1 MPTIIKSVLSRVF
14 LLILC
19 PIVGV
24 AQAQDITP
32 RCPTPSSTV
41 LFNLMQHMP
50 DGFILELRGNQA
62 KVAIEIFDSLPPQ
75 GEDVG
80 DRFYIALQPGIPI
93 ARLVVASHGCI
104 ENGAL
109 VDLHTAAVIENAAK
123 KVRSGV
129 SI

>member
-1 MPTIIKSVLSRVF
+1 MPTIIKSALSGAI

-24 AQAQDITP
+24 AQDITP

-41 LFNLMQHMP
+41 LFNLMQHAP
-50 DGFILELRGNQA
+50 DVVIRELRGNQA
-62 KVAIEIFDSLPPQ
+62 KVAIEIFNALPPQ
-75 GEDVG
+75 GEVVG
-80 DRFYIALQPGIPI
+80 DRFYIALEPGVPI
-93 ARLVVASHGCI
+93 SRLMVASHGCI

-109 VDLHTAAVIENAAK
+109 VDLHTAAVIENAAR

-129 SI
+129 SL